1 MSKEEYIDFTMPH
14 LKKMFPKFSKEWIHE
29 AYFWKADYSQPII
42 DKYYSKKIP
51 SDEPVLKKVYL
62 ATMAQIYPEDRGT
75 NYAVRSGRLV
85 AEKIL
90 KQFSSDRG

>member
-1 MSKEEYIDFTMPH
+1 MSKEEYIDFAMPH
-14 LKKMFPKFSKEWIHE
+14 LKKMFPDFSKEWIHE
-29 AYFWKADYSQPII
+29 AHFWKADYSQPII

-51 SDEPVLKKVYL
+51 SDEPVPNKVYL

-90 KQFSSDRG
+90 KQFSGN